1 MQGMHPELGFCAEPN
16 HPWTLARRPIS
27 RSRSLQKDG
36 DADGITIAV
45 GGKQTRAVRD
55 SAEKDSAVL
64 DRRGWASALPALLQL
79 AAAKLVEG
87 LGRPCPARR
96 RLAVMVAASR
106 APRGQNDGAV

>member
-16 HPWTLARRPIS
+16 HPWTLARGPIS
-27 RSRSLQKDG
+27 RTRPLQKDG

-45 GGKQTRAVRD
+45 GGKESEAVRD
-55 SAEKDSAVL
+55 SAEKDSLVL
-64 DRRGWASALPALLQL
+64 DRWGASALPALLQL
-79 AAAKLVEG
+79 TAAKLVEG
-87 LGRPCPARR
+87 LGRSCPARR